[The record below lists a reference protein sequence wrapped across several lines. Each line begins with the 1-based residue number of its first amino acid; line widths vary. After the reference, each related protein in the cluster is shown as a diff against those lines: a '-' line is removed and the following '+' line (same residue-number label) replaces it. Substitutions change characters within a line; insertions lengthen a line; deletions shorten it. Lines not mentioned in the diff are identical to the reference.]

1 MLSIFHAYKTAGI
14 QLGRKTIESW
24 MCGKSSWI
32 YKVDSGGFILS
43 KEKHEIP
50 TDIEKYYSMN
60 VAQQI
65 KEQYLKI
72 LS

>member
-1 MLSIFHAYKTAGI
+1 
-14 QLGRKTIESW
+14 

-43 KEKHEIP
+43 KEKHEPP

-60 VAQQI
+60 VVQQI